1 MLVDALKQ
9 VLASSFVFYLKAHNF
24 HWNVEGSNF
33 SEYHKFL
40 DELQSEV
47 FDNAIDRT
55 AEFIR
60 VLDSYAP
67 GSLTRFLE
75 LSVIQDQV
83 KIPRAELMMTELYE
97 DNLKLIEI
105 LKATFP
111 MASEANEEGIANF
124 IAERIDAHGKHSWM
138 LRSFLKKN
146 RE

>member
-47 FDNAIDRT
+47 YDNAIDRT

-83 KIPRAELMMTELYE
+83 KVPRAELMITELYE